1 MEVKK
6 VSFAHRYNRRMTTH
20 AVGDDSD
27 QITLTPKRLDGLQ
40 DGVFAIVM
48 TLIVLEMRLPEA
60 ASGAELRHHLA
71 EMLPLIITYIV
82 TFMNLGIYWV
92 GQVLQMHSIERSDRA
107 FLWIQIIFLL
117 FISVLPFSSS
127 LLGRY
132 PDEQISAIVYGVN
145 MIGVGLSSFW
155 GWCYASHHHRLTTH
169 ALTPSFIR
177 SVKRRI
183 LVAPVA
189 AVIAIALSFFTMR
202 LSILCYLL
210 VLPYYII
217 PGKIDRVWRQKAVPH
232 DH

>member
-6 VSFAHRYNRRMTTH
+6 VSIAIRYNQRMTSHGFSRVT
-20 AVGDDSD
+20 D
-27 QITLTPKRLDGLQ
+27 QITLTPKRIDGLQ

-48 TLIVLEMRLPEA
+48 TLLVLEMRLPEA
-60 ASGAELRHHLA
+60 APGHEIQEHLV
-71 EMLPLIITYIV
+71 EMLPLFTTYVI

-92 GQVLQMHSIERSDRA
+92 GQVLQMHAIERSDRT
-107 FLWIQIIFLL
+107 FMWMQIFFLL

-132 PDEQISAIVYGVN
+132 PDEQISSIVYGMN
-145 MIGVGLSSFW
+145 MIAVGLMSCL
-155 GWCYASHHHRLTTH
+155 GWRYASHHHRLTSH
-169 ALTPSFIR
+169 DLTPSFIR
-177 SVKRRI
+177 SVTWRI

-189 AVIAIALSFFTMR
+189 ALIAILLSFVTMR

-217 PGKIDRVWRQKAVPH
+217 PGRVDRVWRQAAVPH

>member
-1 MEVKK
+1 
-6 VSFAHRYNRRMTTH
+6 MTPH
-20 AVGDDSD
+20 DDSTTSD
-27 QITLTPKRLDGLQ
+27 QFTLTPRRLEALQ

-48 TLIVLEMRLPEA
+48 TLLVFDMKVPEGA
-60 ASGAELRHHLA
+60 LGAGIHGYLAS
-71 EMLPLIITYIV
+71 MFPLVVTYVV

-107 FLWIQIIFLL
+107 FMWIQILFLL
-117 FISVLPFSSS
+117 FISMLPFSSS

-132 PDEQISAIVYGVN
+132 PDEQISSILYGCN
-145 MIGVGLSSFW
+145 MIGVGIVSFW
-155 GWCYASHHHRLTTH
+155 GWCYAARHHRLTSHSVT
-169 ALTPSFIR
+169 SEFSR

-189 AVIAIALSFFTMR
+189 ALIAILLSYFTMR

-217 PGKIDRVWRQKAVPH
+217 PGRIDRVWRQTAVPH
-232 DH
+232 EH